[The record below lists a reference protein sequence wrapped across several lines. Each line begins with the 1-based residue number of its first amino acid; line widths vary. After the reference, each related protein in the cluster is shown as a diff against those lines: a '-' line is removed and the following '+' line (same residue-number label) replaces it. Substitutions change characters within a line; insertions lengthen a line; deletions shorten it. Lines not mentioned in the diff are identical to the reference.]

1 MAQTTWFTVVWA
13 VVERHGPLL
22 APFLA
27 VVDPHWPAT
36 ALRWPLLAYVGC
48 RGFSMACVGCRG
60 ACDGPMNLLS
70 SNIYRYAIS
79 KKNR

>member
-1 MAQTTWFTVVWA
+1 MTQTTVNHVFWA

-22 APFLA
+22 APLLA
-27 VVDPHWPAT
+27 VVDFCWPAT

-70 SNIYRYAIS
+70 SNIYRYVIS

>member
-36 ALRWPLLAYVGC
+36 ALRWSLLAY
-48 RGFSMACVGCRG
+48 VGCRG